1 MEDGFRSATPLLR
14 EPSRTPALPHP
25 RPPMPEDDD
34 LDLAPGVLLVAEP
47 TLGDPN
53 FRRSVVLLCEHNEM
67 GSFGLAL
74 GRPLDEQELTLSDV
88 LDLGDP
94 TVQVRAE
101 DFELTLG
108 GPVQPETLHYL
119 HRHPE
124 AVPDATEVTEGVWWG
139 GDFEDV
145 KRLLAGGGGDPQRL
159 RFLLGYAGWG
169 AGQLRAE
176 LDQGGWILAEA
187 TPSLVFPESLDAFWR
202 QIMRRMGGE
211 YALLS
216 NFPDDPRMN

>member
-1 MEDGFRSATPLLR
+1 
-14 EPSRTPALPHP
+14 
-25 RPPMPEDDD
+25 MPDD
-34 LDLAPGVLLVAEP
+34 LDLAPGVLLVAKP

-67 GSFGLAL
+67 GGFGLSL
-74 GRPLDEQELTLSDV
+74 GRPLEEQELSLSDA

-101 DFELTLG
+101 DFDLTLG

-119 HRHPE
+119 HRYPE
-124 AVPDATEVTEGVWWG
+124 AVPGATEVTEGVWWG

-145 KRLLAGGGGDPQRL
+145 KALLAEGGGDPQHL

-202 QIMRRMGGE
+202 QVMRRMGGE

>member
-1 MEDGFRSATPLLR
+1 
-14 EPSRTPALPHP
+14 
-25 RPPMPEDDD
+25 MPD
-34 LDLAPGVLLVAEP
+34 LDLVPGTLLVAPP

-53 FRRSVVLLCEHNEM
+53 FRRSVVLLCEHHPAE
-67 GSFGLAL
+67 GSFGLSL
-74 GRPLDEQELTLSDV
+74 GRPLEQDLALSDV

-94 TVQVRAE
+94 AARLAGE
-101 DFELTLG
+101 DFPLVLG

-119 HRHPE
+119 HRHPG
-124 AVPDATEVTEGVWWG
+124 AVPGATEIAEGVWWG

-145 KRLLAGGGGDPQRL
+145 KQLLAEGTASLQSL
-159 RFLLGYAGWG
+159 RFFLGYAGWG

-176 LDQGGWILAEA
+176 LDQDGWILAPA
-187 TPSLVFPESLDAFWR
+187 DAGVVFPESLDAFWR